1 MADLAAYRPAS
12 DDRLRRGEAL
22 ADALVSPD
30 GRYRLTHSPAGETLL
45 LTPSQLADGDRRVWS
60 RKAGQPG
67 ASISLGPDGVL
78 RAGTDS
84 TVLQRWSG
92 RYLLDPMAFAVSA
105 VVIRDEGEMVLLR
118 EDGTEIYNSGTAP
131 EEARIAEIER
141 DSALRKVTEAAK
153 PVRPYGSGMATDWFN
168 LLDLCGPCTITWVE
182 RIEERDALLR
192 LGAGSSTIREMT
204 YAEIDSAAYSESG
217 DPVTCALAVAV
228 GGWVMLIEPSG
239 IEGVERARD
248 MSERTQTITYHQGFD
263 GEQVFAWYRDKEPVA
278 VYQEDDS
285 DLLDSGAPAPE
296 GHAPRAMV
304 PFMRQIGL
312 NVYRQNTGDFL
323 PPPVEIG
330 CLIAGIAP
338 QPEHFAGR
346 HLGAVFS
353 TL

>member
-1 MADLAAYRPAS
+1 M
-12 DDRLRRGEAL
+12 L
-22 ADALVSPD
+22 ADDLVSPN

-45 LTPSQLADGDRRVWS
+45 HTPSQSTDEDRRVWS

-92 RYLLDPMAFAVSA
+92 HYLLDPMAFAVSA
-105 VVIRDEGEMVLLR
+105 VIVRDEGDIVVLR
-118 EDGTEIYNSGTAP
+118 EDGTEILNSGTAP
-131 EEARIAEIER
+131 EEARIVKSER
-141 DSALRKVTEAAK
+141 DYALRKAAEAAK

-168 LLDLCGPCTITWVE
+168 LLDLCAPCTITWVE
-182 RIEERDALLR
+182 RIDERDALLR
-192 LGAGSSTIREMT
+192 LGAGSSTIRERT
-204 YAEIDSAAYSESG
+204 YAEVESPAYSESG
-217 DPVTCALAVAV
+217 EPVTGALAVAV
-228 GGWVMLIEPSG
+228 GGWVMVIEPSG
-239 IEGVERARD
+239 FEGVERARA

-263 GEQVFAWYRDKEPVA
+263 GERIFAWYRDRKPVA

-285 DLLDSGAPAPE
+285 DLLDSGAPASE
-296 GHAPRAMV
+296 GHAPGAMV

-312 NVYRQNTGDFL
+312 SVYRPGVGDFL
-323 PPPVEIG
+323 PPPVEIA

-338 QPEHFAGR
+338 QPEHFAGE

-353 TL
+353 TF